1 MDRGRTALVLSEVMT
16 KSQSAVEKTS
26 AKSLS
31 SQWRVR
37 ILSMGLFSQPAAGG
51 NPPGLLGGARRGAE
65 RQELGQAL
73 MKGLDVVQGL
83 HASRHAELDIVAK
96 PRGPLQHHQGPD
108 PLAGERLGGLGDLV
122 EEMALLLASRP
133 RHHLEE
139 GALAEVREGPAE
151 LGLEEHDERQHP
163 EGPEIVE

>member
-1 MDRGRTALVLSEVMT
+1 MQR
-16 KSQSAVEKTS
+16 
-26 AKSLS
+26 
-31 SQWRVR
+31 RVR
-37 ILSMGLFSQPAAGG
+37 QEEALEEVGG
-51 NPPGLLGGARRGAE
+51 DE
-65 RQELGQAL
+65 R
-73 MKGLDVVQGL
+73 VQ
-83 HASRHAELDIVAK
+83 RHAELDIVAK

-151 LGLEEHDERQHP
+151 LGLEEHDESQHP
-163 EGPEIVE
+163 EGPEIVEDPLRAVEYEHLWPQRLDSFTRLT